1 MTKYFADSQ
10 NSKYDVE
17 FASVCERIVKLYNFL
32 QTDDK
37 NLQNKI
43 VMKYSAVLEAV
54 QSDVFK
60 GYSYFVD
67 VDLDMI
73 K

>member
-54 QSDVFK
+54 
-60 GYSYFVD
+60 
-67 VDLDMI
+67 
-73 K
+73 